1 MKKSDNFNIKQWLTE
16 NKVTTQS
23 RLNELPSNFSFTQD
37 DVIEMALEK
46 GLISKENVEQ
56 TEVLKALR
64 TAFSRFTPEDNPT
77 LEDVYDMFKYHL

>member
-56 TEVLKALR
+56 PEVLKALR

-77 LEDVYDMFKYHL
+77 LEDAYRMFKYHL